1 MTNTKQTIRGWF
13 KPETRGQFYA
23 VAAAAVT
30 LLASLGFLSV
40 SIVPAVTAVVIAALA
55 LAYAYVNSDS
65 KKNKAVYTLAA
76 AIGAL
81 LVSLG
86 YATDSQTEAVL
97 ATVAPILGISYAAAK
112 TPELSSINDTV
123 IVGAGPDPRVDGW
136 TPTE

>member
-1 MTNTKQTIRGWF
+1 MNNTKQTIRGWF

-23 VAAAAVT
+23 VATAAVA
-30 LLASLGFLSV
+30 LLASLGFLST

-55 LAYAYVNSDS
+55 LAYAYANSDS
-65 KKNKAVYTLAA
+65 KKNKAVYTLTA

-81 LVSLG
+81 LISLG

-97 ATVAPILGISYAAAK
+97 AVVAPVLGISYAAAK
-112 TPELSSINDTV
+112 TPEPNNLEDTV
-123 IVGAGPDPRVDGW
+123 TIGAGPDPKLDGW